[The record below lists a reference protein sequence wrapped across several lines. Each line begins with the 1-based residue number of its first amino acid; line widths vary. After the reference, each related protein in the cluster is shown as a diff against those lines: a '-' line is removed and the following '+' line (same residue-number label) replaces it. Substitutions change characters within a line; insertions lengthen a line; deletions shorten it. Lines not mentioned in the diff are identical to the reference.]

1 MKHFFTV
8 LIFFLQAGFLTNSIA
23 QVEWIKD
30 PANPIPLNGESS
42 TWNRHV
48 FFPNVLYNADSSCY
62 EMWFS
67 ASVGQDNPNWRPY
80 RIGFATSQDGIS
92 WAMHPDPV
100 LKPEAGTW
108 DESTI
113 DHATVLRENGEYKM
127 WYTSWSQTSPEAK
140 IGYATSTD
148 GKTWQKHAD
157 PIMGPGTRAWEDGG
171 VGYCTVMPVQG
182 GGYKMWYSGLEK
194 PVLGADSVW
203 TGYATSEDGISWQR
217 MNNPVLTPGSP
228 EEWDEAMA
236 GATQVHVINDKYYMW
251 YVGNRINL
259 NPRHTGLALSSNGVD
274 WIKYND
280 ASTENHPY
288 AESDPVLSPSSG
300 QWDGNFAEAW
310 TILLNR
316 TSDSLYMWYDG
327 SRVSTET
334 NLWRIGLA
342 RLPID
347 TLITLDISDNSKP
360 YKPKNFS
367 LSQNYPNPFNPSTR
381 IEFTLSRSELVQL
394 QVYNIKGQ
402 EIQTLLNK
410 KMPVGRHRVEFN
422 GDNLSS
428 GIYLYRIH
436 TSEFQDVKK
445 MVLLK

>member
-1 MKHFFTV
+1 
-8 LIFFLQAGFLTNSIA
+8 
-23 QVEWIKD
+23 
-30 PANPIPLNGESS
+30 
-42 TWNRHV
+42 
-48 FFPNVLYNADSSCY
+48 
-62 EMWFS
+62 
-67 ASVGQDNPNWRPY
+67 
-80 RIGFATSQDGIS
+80 
-92 WAMHPDPV
+92 
-100 LKPEAGTW
+100 
-108 DESTI
+108 
-113 DHATVLRENGEYKM
+113 
-127 WYTSWSQTSPEAK
+127 
-140 IGYATSTD
+140 
-148 GKTWQKHAD
+148 
-157 PIMGPGTRAWEDGG
+157 
-171 VGYCTVMPVQG
+171 
-182 GGYKMWYSGLEK
+182 
-194 PVLGADSVW
+194 
-203 TGYATSEDGISWQR
+203 
-217 MNNPVLTPGSP
+217 
-228 EEWDEAMA
+228 
-236 GATQVHVINDKYYMW
+236 MW